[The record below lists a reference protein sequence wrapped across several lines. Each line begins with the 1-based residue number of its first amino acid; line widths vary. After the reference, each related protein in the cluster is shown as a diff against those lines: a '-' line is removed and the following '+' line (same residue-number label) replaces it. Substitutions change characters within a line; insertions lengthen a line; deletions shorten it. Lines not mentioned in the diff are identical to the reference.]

1 MERWPI
7 GTCLIPAITGLALIA
22 AFVAHSWYRTEHP
35 LIDMRLFQ
43 NRAVAQANMTMTVLS
58 LGLFGSFLLLP
69 SYLQQV
75 LHQSPMQSGVHI
87 IPQGLGAMLAMPIA
101 GAMMDRRGPAK
112 IVLVGIMLIAAGLGT
127 FAFGVARQADYLPIL
142 PTGLAIMGMGMG
154 CSMMPL
160 SGAAVQTLAPHQI
173 ARGSTLI
180 SVNQQ
185 VGGSIGTAL
194 MSVLLTYQF
203 NHSEI
208 IATAKKVALTPESG
222 AGRGAAVDPSSL
234 PRQTNFAAQLLHDL
248 SHAYAVVFVIATALV
263 VSTLIPAA
271 FLPKQQASHRRA
283 PLLSA

>member
-1 MERWPI
+1 
-7 GTCLIPAITGLALIA
+7 
-22 AFVAHSWYRTEHP
+22 
-35 LIDMRLFQ
+35 
-43 NRAVAQANMTMTVLS
+43 
-58 LGLFGSFLLLP
+58 
-69 SYLQQV
+69 
-75 LHQSPMQSGVHI
+75 
-87 IPQGLGAMLAMPIA
+87 
-101 GAMMDRRGPAK
+101 MDRRGPAK

-173 ARGSTLI
+173 ASRFDADQRQPAGGRFDRDRTD
-180 SVNQQ
+180 
-185 VGGSIGTAL
+185 VGAAHLPVQS
-194 MSVLLTYQF
+194 QR
-203 NHSEI
+203 NHRYC
-208 IATAKKVALTPESG
+208 KESRTDPREWRR
-222 AGRGAAVDPSSL
+222 AGAAVDPSSL

>member
-1 MERWPI
+1 
-7 GTCLIPAITGLALIA
+7 
-22 AFVAHSWYRTEHP
+22 
-35 LIDMRLFQ
+35 
-43 NRAVAQANMTMTVLS
+43 
-58 LGLFGSFLLLP
+58 
-69 SYLQQV
+69 
-75 LHQSPMQSGVHI
+75 
-87 IPQGLGAMLAMPIA
+87 
-101 GAMMDRRGPAK
+101 MDRRGPAK

-222 AGRGAAVDPSSL
+222 AGRGRRLTL
-234 PRQTNFAAQLLHDL
+234 PRYRAKPTSRPNCCMTFARLRGGIRDSDRASGLD
-248 SHAYAVVFVIATALV
+248 ADPRG
-263 VSTLIPAA
+263 IPAETA
-271 FLPKQQASHRRA
+271 G
-283 PLLSA
+283 